1 MEHILEVLKE
11 YGIKTVRDGYITLP
25 KDHCFATWRIGHRT
39 AQGSDNY
46 NMYWE
51 FPVQLR
57 ICYRDNKTADDWAQE
72 KAIENHMLELQNL
85 ESDYTYDSQ
94 DKLEITVYTFTE
106 RENFE
111 TEE

>member
-1 MEHILEVLKE
+1 MENLLEILKE
-11 YGIKTVRDGYITLP
+11 QGIKTVQDGYITLP

-39 AQGSDNY
+39 AHGADNF

-51 FPVQLR
+51 FPVELR
-57 ICYRDNKTADDWAQE
+57 IIYRESKTAEDWAWE
-72 KAIENHMLELQNL
+72 KDFESYMQELQNL
-85 ESDYTYDSQ
+85 ESDYLYDSQ
-94 DKLEITVYTFTE
+94 DKLEITLYTFTG

>member
-1 MEHILEVLKE
+1 MEHILEVLKG
-11 YGIKTVRDGYITLP
+11 YGIETKQDGYITLP

-57 ICYRDNKTADDWAQE
+57 ICYRDNKTADDWVQE